1 MDNHSKVKRYADK
14 LLLFGIL
21 LFLLGL
27 IVGFFIPVM
36 TSSRLGVSAHLEG
49 TMNGM
54 FLLILGL
61 LWHKLYL
68 SEKALKSA
76 FWLAL
81 YGTYTNF
88 IAVTL
93 SAITGSGKM
102 MPVAGGQ
109 PGDPVTEAII
119 AFLLISLSIA
129 MVIMSIIVFFGLYNN
144 LKKSI
149 ENV

>member
-54 FLLILGL
+54 FLMILGL

-68 SEKALKSA
+68 SEKAL
-76 FWLAL
+76 
-81 YGTYTNF
+81 
-88 IAVTL
+88 
-93 SAITGSGKM
+93 
-102 MPVAGGQ
+102 
-109 PGDPVTEAII
+109 
-119 AFLLISLSIA
+119 
-129 MVIMSIIVFFGLYNN
+129 
-144 LKKSI
+144 
-149 ENV
+149 